1 MPVNSILPSDRMGT
15 ASRSAQVGALPTVA
29 AMRSALQ
36 FAGVVLV
43 AVGVSGTI
51 DRLLDRLL
59 GHQPVFG
66 FLNVVNRF
74 LIPRVDAIAGYELYA
89 NLSVAVLGVV
99 VFASSGVARRPAR

>member
-1 MPVNSILPSDRMGT
+1 MVVNPVLPSKSADTGD
-15 ASRSAQVGALPTVA
+15 RSARMATVPSVH

-51 DRLLDRLL
+51 DRLL
-59 GHQPVFG
+59 GYQPILG

-74 LIPRVDAIAGYELYA
+74 LIPRVDGLAGFELYA

-99 VFASSGVARRPAR
+99 VFASSGIARRVE